1 MAHSLTLAPK
11 LWRSLSLHIL
21 LMTDILIDGH
31 VHAVGNG
38 SGGCSLSLRKW
49 SHRIL
54 ARIMLKSLGL
64 PQSAM
69 RGDLESIYIEK
80 VISFV
85 RESPISKIVLLALDH
100 TYNSEGQSLP
110 SFGSLYVPNNYVLGL
125 AKKHQEII
133 PGISIHPARKDAIDE
148 LHRCHSLGAKLLKL
162 LPNVQNVDC
171 CDKRFT
177 KFWETVASLKLP
189 FLSHTGGELAL
200 PVFNKK
206 YADPR
211 SLKLPLECGVTVIAA
226 HCGTSSGL
234 FGERDYTK
242 EFGEML
248 TVYPNLYG
256 DNSGLNTPLRAKRFR
271 ELLSSPYRER
281 MIHGSDIPIPLSA
294 RWVYRY
300 GLINK
305 ENYLELKREKN
316 PVALDFKIKEA
327 IGFPKESFTLLGKLM
342 GIN

>member
-1 MAHSLTLAPK
+1 MSE
-11 LWRSLSLHIL
+11 
-21 LMTDILIDGH
+21 ILIDGH

-38 SGGCSLSLRKW
+38 SGGCSLSLKKW

-54 ARIMLKSLGL
+54 AKIMLKTLGL

-69 RGDLESIYIEK
+69 RGDLEALYIEK
-80 VISFV
+80 IISFV
-85 RESPISKIVLLALDH
+85 RESPLSKIVLLALDH
-100 TYNSEGQSLP
+100 TYSNEGKSLP
-110 SFGSLYVPNNYVLGL
+110 SFGSLYVPNDYVLGL
-125 AKKHQEII
+125 ANKYPEII
-133 PGISIHPARKDAIDE
+133 PGISVHPAREDAIDE
-148 LHRCHSLGAKLLKL
+148 LQRCHSLGAKLIKL

-177 KFWETVASLKLP
+177 KFWETVASLKIP

-200 PVFNKK
+200 PVFDKK

-211 SLKLPLECGVTVIAA
+211 TLKLPLECGVNVIAA

-234 FGERDYTK
+234 FGQRDYTK
-242 EFGEML
+242 EFGEL
-248 TVYPNLYG
+248 LLKYPNLYG
-256 DNSGLNTPLRAKRFR
+256 DNSGLNTPLRAKKFR

-281 MIHGSDIPIPLSA
+281 MIHGSDIPIPISA

-305 ENYLELKREKN
+305 DTYSELNKEKN
-316 PVALDFKIKEA
+316 PFTLDFRIKES
-327 IGFPKESFTLLGKLM
+327 IGFPRESFTNLSKLM
-342 GIN
+342 FS